1 MDVKEL
7 VGVSLGTC
15 TIERIIGQGGMGAV
29 FLAQQSRPARTVAVK
44 VLIPPSGYDADELR
58 IVFERFRREANTI
71 AKLEHKNI
79 LPVYEYEEAEVNGQ
93 RLAYLVMPYIRGGTL
108 RERIDEMR
116 REGRQFDLDTVG
128 NYINQVADALTYA
141 HGLGVVHRDIKP
153 GNLLFH
159 TDGRLLL
166 SDFGIVHLRAMPS
179 LTMAG
184 SFLGTAEY
192 ASPEQISGGAVDAR
206 SDIYSLGIVLFEL
219 LTGKVPF
226 SGPTPFVVMPKH
238 IHEPVPSVRAIR
250 PDLSPAVEF
259 VVKKALAKQ
268 PKDRYASASEMAADF
283 QAAISSALS
292 AAAGLWL
299 PGDANPGDLT
309 VAGTAWQ
316 SSLSAAGTVPP
327 AQAPGAFPA
336 GQTPLAAGRSPGIAP
351 TVAAPAPVGADEAA
365 VGAMNRPLRGGADEA
380 AVGAMNRP
388 LRGVA
393 DEAAVGAMNRP
404 LRGEGQYAPG
414 LQSPLQLPPLPGANG
429 ANAPGASIPVYRQGR
444 RLYYYG
450 VIVAGIL
457 LQLIV
462 LSLFFTPLKA
472 SDVSP
477 ALLGLLLGFGINLLA
492 LTALLFTGVT
502 RSRPIRKHFYRS
514 LIATLLAPIVSGFF
528 ISYGMLTSGK
538 SIDVPLIAYLV
549 LLLSNLYTVRQ
560 LGAVDAA
567 KDQIEVA
574 PVLWRSAMIGALTGL
589 LPLTMIL
596 IFTLIAPMEFPA
608 NSSFFARIS
617 GVLFLALIGPPTPGA
632 MMAIWLSR
640 NMTFPTLLRSSA
652 IAGCLMFVG
661 AFLLVALWG
670 SAPANHTLLY
680 YHFSSPALAAIIIAA
695 VLALIGML
703 RGMLDAKVYFWMKG
717 RRP

>member
-44 VLIPPSGYDADELR
+44 VLLPASAYDTGELR

-128 NYINQVADALTYA
+128 NYINQVAGALSYA
-141 HGLGVVHRDIKP
+141 HGLGIVHRDIKP

-238 IHEPVPSVRAIR
+238 IHEPVPSVRAMR

-316 SSLSAAGTVPP
+316 SSLSAAGTIPP
-327 AQAPGAFPA
+327 AQSPGAYSA
-336 GQTPLAAGRSPGIAP
+336 GQTPLAAGQPQGINGRPQEIAP
-351 TVAAPAPVGADEAA
+351 TVAAPALVGIGQSA
-365 VGAMNRPLRGGADEA
+365 GAMNRPPRSDE
-380 AVGAMNRP
+380 
-388 LRGVA
+388 
-393 DEAAVGAMNRP
+393 
-404 LRGEGQYAPG
+404 QYAPG
-414 LQSPLQLPPLPGANG
+414 LQQPLQLPPLPGTNG
-429 ANAPGASIPVYRQGR
+429 ANAPAASIPAYRQGR

-462 LSLFFTPLKA
+462 LALFFTPLKA
-472 SDVSP
+472 GNMSP

-492 LTALLFTGVT
+492 LTAMLFTGVT

-528 ISYGMLTSGK
+528 ISYGMPVSGK

-549 LLLSNLYTVRQ
+549 LLLSNIYTVRQ
-560 LGAVDAA
+560 LGAIDAA
-567 KDQIEVA
+567 REQIEVA
-574 PVLWRSAMIGALTGL
+574 PVLWRPAMIGALTGL

-596 IFTLIAPMEFPA
+596 IFTLIAPMELPG
-608 NSSFFARIS
+608 NGSFFARIS
-617 GVLFLALIGPPTPGA
+617 GVLFLALIGAPTPGA

-670 SAPANHTLLY
+670 SAPGNHTLLY
-680 YHFSSPALAAIIIAA
+680 YHFSQPGLAAIVIAVA
-695 VLALIGML
+695 LALIGML
-703 RGMLDAKVYFWMKG
+703 RGMLDAKVYFWLKAK
-717 RRP
+717 RN